1 MMGKDHVDRVQGG
14 NLVDADG
21 GKIGSVGNVCVK
33 RPDWRTAVGDGQH
46 RAVWHLAVDCPAR
59 RGHPGG

>member
-21 GKIGSVGNVCVK
+21 GKIGSVGNVYFK

-46 RAVWHLAVDCPAR
+46 PDVWYLVVVCPAR